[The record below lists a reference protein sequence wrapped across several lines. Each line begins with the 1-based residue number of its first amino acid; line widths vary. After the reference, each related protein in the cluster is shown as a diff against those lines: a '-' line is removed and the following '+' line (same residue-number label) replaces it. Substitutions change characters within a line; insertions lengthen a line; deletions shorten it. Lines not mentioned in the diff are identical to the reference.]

1 MIIRILAVISF
12 ALVFF
17 LQSDVS
23 FAEEIEIDIKG
34 EVVNLTQ
41 GVGVGEMVSVAL
53 HVSSLDSPRQTQHT
67 FTDSGSSFQFE
78 SVLYSPD
85 NLYGLSTIYKG
96 TVYVG
101 DIVIESG
108 SAKFT
113 SLSVYD
119 TSTDDDII
127 FLSKGSFSITGIDSL
142 NRKISVLELA
152 TVSND
157 SKLTYVQG
165 SGPMDLIR
173 FGIPEGATNFVFD
186 TLIPAA
192 EYIQVDKG
200 FALIASLPP
209 GDHEIMYSYDIPYA
223 GSQSEIL
230 KTWRYGAK
238 SASIL
243 FPKGMVNLNAD
254 FETVNQDTIGEKV
267 YTILE
272 SRNIKRG
279 SETSIS
285 LTDLPTPKFLDRMS
299 NQFGQMRYEYTGPVG
314 LLLALVAIGTLGI
327 FSTVRLRNRRTSWL
341 AGSSEA
347 QVISD
352 QITELDN
359 LHYENDLDD
368 HLYRDRRDYLVKR
381 LRLISEESEGN

>member
-67 FTDSGSSFQFE
+67 FTDSSSSFQFE

-157 SKLTYVQG
+157 SKLTYV
-165 SGPMDLIR
+165 
-173 FGIPEGATNFVFD
+173 
-186 TLIPAA
+186 
-192 EYIQVDKG
+192 
-200 FALIASLPP
+200 
-209 GDHEIMYSYDIPYA
+209 
-223 GSQSEIL
+223 
-230 KTWRYGAK
+230 
-238 SASIL
+238 
-243 FPKGMVNLNAD
+243 
-254 FETVNQDTIGEKV
+254 
-267 YTILE
+267 
-272 SRNIKRG
+272 
-279 SETSIS
+279 
-285 LTDLPTPKFLDRMS
+285 
-299 NQFGQMRYEYTGPVG
+299 
-314 LLLALVAIGTLGI
+314 
-327 FSTVRLRNRRTSWL
+327 
-341 AGSSEA
+341 
-347 QVISD
+347 
-352 QITELDN
+352 
-359 LHYENDLDD
+359 
-368 HLYRDRRDYLVKR
+368 
-381 LRLISEESEGN
+381 

>member
-1 MIIRILAVISF
+1 MIIRILVVSSF
-12 ALVFF
+12 ILAFF
-17 LQSDVS
+17 LQTDAS

-34 EVVNLTQ
+34 EIVNVTQ
-41 GVGVGEMVSVAL
+41 GVGAGEMISVAL
-53 HVSSLDSPRQTQHT
+53 HVSSLDSPRETRHT
-67 FTDSGSSFQFE
+67 FTDSSSSFQFE

-101 DIVIESG
+101 DVTIESG
-108 SAKFT
+108 AAKFN
-113 SLSVYD
+113 SLYVYD

-142 NRKISVLELA
+142 DRKISILELA
-152 TVSND
+152 TVSNN
-157 SKLTYVQG
+157 SQLTYVQG

-173 FGIPEGATNFVFD
+173 FGIPQGATNFVFD

-223 GSQSEIL
+223 GSQSEVL

-243 FPKGMVNLNAD
+243 FPQGMVNINTD
-254 FETVNQDTIGEKV
+254 FEMESQDSIGETI

-272 SRNIKRG
+272 SKNIERG
-279 SETSIS
+279 TETSIV
-285 LTDLPTPKFLDRMS
+285 LIDLPTPDFLARLS
-299 NQFGQMRYEYTGPVG
+299 NQFGQMRYEYTGPIG
-314 LLLALVAIGTLGI
+314 LLVVLVAIGSVGI

-341 AGSSEA
+341 VGSSEA

-352 QITELDN
+352 QITELDSLYSENN
-359 LHYENDLDD
+359 LNDQ
-368 HLYRDRRDYLVKR
+368 LYKERRDYLVKR
-381 LRLISEESEGN
+381 LQAISDETEVD

>member
-1 MIIRILAVISF
+1 MKARILTLIGLT
-12 ALVFF
+12 LVFF

-23 FAEEIEIDIKG
+23 FAEEIEIDIQG

-41 GVGVGEMVSVAL
+41 GIGAGEMISVAL
-53 HVSSLDSPRQTQHT
+53 HVSSLDSPQQTQHT
-67 FTDSGSSFQFE
+67 FTDSNSNFQFE
-78 SVLYSPD
+78 SVLYNPD
-85 NLYGLSTIYKG
+85 YLYGLSAIYKG
-96 TVYVG
+96 TVYVS
-101 DIVIESG
+101 DIVIDSG
-108 SAKFT
+108 VAKFT

-142 NRKISVLELA
+142 NRKISILELA
-152 TVSND
+152 TISND

-165 SGPMDLIR
+165 AGPMDLIR

-223 GSQSEIL
+223 GSRSEIF
-230 KTWRYGAK
+230 KTWRYGANN
-238 SASIL
+238 ASIL
-243 FPKGMVNLNAD
+243 FPEGMVNINAD
-254 FETVNQDTIGEKV
+254 FETVSQDIIGEKI

-272 SRNIKRG
+272 SRNIGRG
-279 SETSIS
+279 TETPII
-285 LTDLPTPKFLDRMS
+285 LTDLPTAKFLDRMS

-327 FSTVRLRNRRTSWL
+327 FSTLRLRNRRTSWL

-347 QVISD
+347 QVIYD

-359 LHYENDLDD
+359 RHNENDLDER
-368 HLYRDRRDYLVKR
+368 LYRDRRDYLVKR
-381 LRLISEESEGN
+381 LRLISEETQSD

>member
-67 FTDSGSSFQFE
+67 FTDSSSSFQFE

-359 LHYENDLDD
+359 LHSENGLDD

>member
-41 GVGVGEMVSVAL
+41 GVGVGEMVSIAL

-67 FTDSGSSFQFE
+67 FTDSSSSFQFE

-359 LHYENDLDD
+359 LHSENDLDD

>member
-17 LQSDVS
+17 LQTGTS

-34 EVVNLTQ
+34 EIVNATQ
-41 GVGVGEMVSVAL
+41 GVGAGEMISVAL
-53 HVSSLDSPRQTQHT
+53 HVSSLDNPRETQHT
-67 FTDSGSSFQFE
+67 FTDASSSFQFE

-96 TVYVG
+96 TVYVS
-101 DIVIESG
+101 DITIELG
-108 SAKFT
+108 AAKFT

-119 TSTDDDII
+119 TSSDDDII

-142 NRKISVLELA
+142 DRKISILELA
-152 TVSND
+152 TVSNR

-173 FGIPEGATNFVFD
+173 FGIPGGATNFVFD

-209 GDHEIMYSYDIPYA
+209 GDHEIMYSYDIPYT
-223 GSQSEIL
+223 GSQFEIL

-243 FPKGMVNLNAD
+243 FPQGMVNINTD
-254 FETVNQDTIGEKV
+254 FEMVSQDTIGEKI

-272 SRNIKRG
+272 SKNVEKG
-279 SETSIS
+279 TETSIL
-285 LTDLPTPKFLDRMS
+285 LTDLPTPKFMDRMA

-314 LLLALVAIGTLGI
+314 LLVALFAIGTLGI
-327 FSTVRLRNRRTSWL
+327 FSTVRLRNRRASWL
-341 AGSSEA
+341 VGSSEA

-359 LHYENDLDD
+359 LRNENDLDNQM
-368 HLYRDRRDYLVKR
+368 YRNRRDYLVKR
-381 LRLISEESEGN
+381 LQIISDETDSN

>member
-1 MIIRILAVISF
+1 MIIRILVVSSF
-12 ALVFF
+12 ILAFF
-17 LQSDVS
+17 LQTDAS

-34 EVVNLTQ
+34 EIVNVTQ
-41 GVGVGEMVSVAL
+41 GVGAGEMISVAL
-53 HVSSLDSPRQTQHT
+53 HVSSLDSPRETQHT
-67 FTDSGSSFQFE
+67 FTDSNSSFRFE

-101 DIVIESG
+101 DVTIESG
-108 SAKFT
+108 AAKFN
-113 SLSVYD
+113 SLYVYD

-142 NRKISVLELA
+142 DRKISILELA
-152 TVSND
+152 TVSNN
-157 SKLTYVQG
+157 SQLTYVQG

-223 GSQSEIL
+223 GSQSEVL

-243 FPKGMVNLNAD
+243 FPQGMVNINTD
-254 FETVNQDTIGEKV
+254 FEMESQDSIGETI

-272 SRNIKRG
+272 SKNIERG
-279 SETSIS
+279 TETSIV
-285 LTDLPTPKFLDRMS
+285 LIDLPTPDFLARLS
-299 NQFGQMRYEYTGPVG
+299 NQFGQMRYEYTGPIG
-314 LLLALVAIGTLGI
+314 LLVVLVAIGSVGI

-341 AGSSEA
+341 VGSSEA

-352 QITELDN
+352 QITELDSLYSENN
-359 LHYENDLDD
+359 LNDQ
-368 HLYRDRRDYLVKR
+368 LYKERRDYLVKR
-381 LRLISEESEGN
+381 LQAISDETEVD

>member
-67 FTDSGSSFQFE
+67 FTDSSSSFQFE

-108 SAKFT
+108 FAKFA

-359 LHYENDLDD
+359 LHSGNDLDD

>member
-67 FTDSGSSFQFE
+67 FTDSSSSFQFE

-359 LHYENDLDD
+359 LHSENDLDD
-368 HLYRDRRDYLVKR
+368 HLYSCLLYTSPSPRDR
-381 LRLISEESEGN
+381 G